1 MPAPRCR
8 HGKNSTSMVIRNAAW
23 TSESTGLQRT
33 GALKKI
39 VFSKEARADI
49 AGKLQ
54 RYLANELDIEIGA
67 LPAEMLLGF
76 ITEAVG
82 GYYYNQ
88 GLTDAQA
95 VFARSLDEVN
105 DTIYGLE

>member
-1 MPAPRCR
+1 VRVWRGEA
-8 HGKNSTSMVIRNAAW
+8 V
-23 TSESTGLQRT
+23 
-33 GALKKI
+33 KKI
-39 VFSKEARADI
+39 AFSKEVRADI
-49 AGKLQ
+49 AGRLQ
-54 RYLANELDIEIGA
+54 RYLADELDIEIGA

-88 GLTDAQA
+88 GLADAQA

-105 DTIYGLE
+105 DSIYGLEQRETRLR

>member
-1 MPAPRCR
+1 MA
-8 HGKNSTSMVIRNAAW
+8 TRNAAW
-23 TSESTGLQRT
+23 TFEHAGRCGF
-33 GALKKI
+33 GAVKKI
-39 VFSKEARADI
+39 AFSKEVRADI
-49 AGKLQ
+49 AGRLQ
-54 RYLANELDIEIGA
+54 RYLADELDIEIGA

-88 GLTDAQA
+88 GLADAQA

-105 DTIYGLE
+105 DSIYGLEQRETRLR